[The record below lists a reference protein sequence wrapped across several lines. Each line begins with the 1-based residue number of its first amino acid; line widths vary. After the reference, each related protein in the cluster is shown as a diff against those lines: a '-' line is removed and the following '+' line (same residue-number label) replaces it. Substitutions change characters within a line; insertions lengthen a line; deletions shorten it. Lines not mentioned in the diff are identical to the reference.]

1 MISMFYSP
9 SLSWVEREEQLK
21 GENALHAKPRS
32 TMLIIT
38 RRERNREIRLILNP
52 AAKEAAIEAKPANAT
67 PAYQASGGVCRHS

>member
-9 SLSWVEREEQLK
+9 SLSWVEQGEEQLK
-21 GENALHAKPRS
+21 GENALHAKPRI

-67 PAYQASGGVCRHS
+67 PA